1 MIDRVALNTYVMSGS
16 AALVLTFIEPFRHF
30 GAGLSTGEKAFR
42 LGFVALYALLVAVA
56 VLGFRS
62 AEGVDA
68 GLSNDQ
74 VKALCAVASLLG
86 LVFAAAHRRRRPL
99 ALALSAPRPSPRLAS
114 DLDRLTAERLMRLI
128 TEEAV
133 FTQPELRI
141 GTVAARLQMPEHQV
155 SQGRENR
162 LRIHLTDPDN
172 RRSILQIAFDCG
184 FASLG
189 PFNRAFRAQHAMTPS
204 QYRSQMRPIDRQR
217 SARRRTLAIWHYNAN
232 ICQMAGTDRMS
243 HITLVD
249 TQAQDFRPEP
259 ITDEEAAAMFRA
271 VVRLFAHW
279 GLTDDQAA

>member
-16 AALVLTFIEPFRHF
+16 AALVLTFIEPLRHF

-68 GLSNDQ
+68 GLSDDQ

-99 ALALSAPRPSPRLAS
+99 ALALSAPRPSPRQAS

-155 SQGRENR
+155 SQAVRTVFGFANFNR
-162 LRIHLTDPDN
+162 WINHHRLERARIHLTDPDN

-204 QYRSQMRPIDRQR
+204 QYRSQMRPIDR
-217 SARRRTLAIWHYNAN
+217 
-232 ICQMAGTDRMS
+232 
-243 HITLVD
+243 
-249 TQAQDFRPEP
+249 
-259 ITDEEAAAMFRA
+259 
-271 VVRLFAHW
+271 
-279 GLTDDQAA
+279 